1 MATPPYD
8 GAIANYITHPAD
20 FCYKYV
26 FLQNNRFSHHTRL
39 PDHVSF
45 DEGAMCEPLSVGIHA
60 CSRAGVRLGSHVLI
74 MGAGIYVV
82 FRFNSNS
89 WKGPIGLVSL
99 LAAKAAGATKI
110 VIADVKEDRLVVAKK
125 LGATLTVNAT
135 SDVREAIKNAG
146 IDRIDVCIE
155 CSGAEPAIRTAI
167 RATSSGGV
175 VVLVGLGPAEIKLP
189 IVDAAVREV
198 DIRGIFRYANW

>member
-1 MATPPYD
+1 MKAGDRITLEPGVPCRQCQYCKDGRYNLCADVVFMATPPYD

-89 WKGPIGLVSL
+89 
-99 LAAKAAGATKI
+99 
-110 VIADVKEDRLVVAKK
+110 
-125 LGATLTVNAT
+125 
-135 SDVREAIKNAG
+135 
-146 IDRIDVCIE
+146 
-155 CSGAEPAIRTAI
+155 
-167 RATSSGGV
+167 
-175 VVLVGLGPAEIKLP
+175 
-189 IVDAAVREV
+189 
-198 DIRGIFRYANW
+198 